1 MSDLR
6 AVFFYFMLPE
16 MKGRMLEEID
26 ELFEKKVPTRQ
37 FPTFVCTIH
46 EQAHDL
52 AMKKSSVDVAQV
64 EGVDKRINEG

>member
-1 MSDLR
+1 
-6 AVFFYFMLPE
+6 
-16 MKGRMLEEID
+16 MLEEID